1 MLLPRLITAVV
12 GIPLI
17 ILTVYWGSIPFF
29 VMMFG
34 VVFLALR
41 EYFILAGQGK
51 YESQPVIGMITGMML
66 FFAIFLNGTGMG
78 PAAENQGTVALLS
91 LLLLPVFAREM
102 FRSSPLRDDP
112 LDLVSGVGLAVAEG
126 PQVCLQGMTGHLEL
140 FVGEMDRVHA
150 SRVGRS
156 VPSVQPRSD

>member
-102 FRSSPLRDDP
+102 FRSSPQRAIERLASVQS
-112 LDLVSGVGLAVAEG
+112 LDWSGFSPPPWPRTTLVSDHRQPSPEPTSMSRTRLAESC
-126 PQVCLQGMTGHLEL
+126 P
-140 FVGEMDRVHA
+140 
-150 SRVGRS
+150 
-156 VPSVQPRSD
+156 